1 MEMENVPSPSDQS
14 RSSGNIEIT
23 SANPQEDQIDDN
35 RDKDAGISSIK
46 VDIYL
51 LYAFPLL
58 LYF

>member
-1 MEMENVPSPSDQS
+1 MEIGNVSSLGDRSQS
-14 RSSGNIEIT
+14 FDNSET
-23 SANPQEDQIDDN
+23 SANPQEDQNDDDRN
-35 RDKDAGISSIK
+35 KDAGISSIK